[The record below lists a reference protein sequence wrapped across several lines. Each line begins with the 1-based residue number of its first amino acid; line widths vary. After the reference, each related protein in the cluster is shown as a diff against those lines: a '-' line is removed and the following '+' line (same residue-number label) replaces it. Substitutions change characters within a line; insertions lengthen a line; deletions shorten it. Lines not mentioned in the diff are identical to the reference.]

1 VTREELITWATSHG
15 LTVVPTVKWQALCA
29 EVAAVIAASSDLDA
43 DLAALLGR

>member
-1 VTREELITWATSHG
+1 VTREELVTWAAQNG

-29 EVAAVIAASSDLDA
+29 EVAVVIAAQSDLDA